1 MKKNSLQELPE
12 EVKNIIFNSNLT
24 DINKKIAE
32 KFSLDFKQIDYIVN
46 LEIPLFLKEIPV
58 LDLPQK
64 LEDIE
69 GASELDLRS
78 LALEIAYNI
87 LWPLQD
93 YLTKVDRLILRLGGK
108 VPPLKR
114 LRKIVLQHELFPTE
128 AHDTIRNF
136 LIKYEDF
143 KDLRLNSKKI
153 INKDNRKVI
162 ANVDNW
168 IKDYVHFLGAGQHNS
183 LQRSKYFS
191 ENKNILALNK
201 EEKDS
206 LIEFF
211 NSYDKNNIVNII
223 NDSSVLRIAKYKE
236 KKKIIKKE
244 INIANILEELH
255 QDLLVVEKDILANDY
270 ILSEVD
276 NDTSKVGDLLWSSLG
291 LGDGNKVLGC
301 LRVLINKKSLDRLIK
316 EDKRLQ
322 SILKRFLSVKYG
334 QDIVHNFNYEDQLM
348 TRRVFLEMILI
359 SKLKNKKAS
368 TIAYYLTNLVKDSGQ
383 VVYLD
388 EVEGILKWRELQVIK
403 NNLTWV
409 S

>member
-1 MKKNSLQELPE
+1 M
-12 EVKNIIFNSNLT
+12 
-24 DINKKIAE
+24 KKIAE

-128 AHDTIRNF
+128 AHGTIRNF

-211 NSYDKNNIVNII
+211 NSYDKNHIVNII

-236 KKKIIKKE
+236 KKKIIQ
-244 INIANILEELH
+244 IISQNYIYIYIHNQNI
-255 QDLLVVEKDILANDY
+255 VV
-270 ILSEVD
+270 
-276 NDTSKVGDLLWSSLG
+276 
-291 LGDGNKVLGC
+291 
-301 LRVLINKKSLDRLIK
+301 
-316 EDKRLQ
+316 
-322 SILKRFLSVKYG
+322 
-334 QDIVHNFNYEDQLM
+334 
-348 TRRVFLEMILI
+348 
-359 SKLKNKKAS
+359 
-368 TIAYYLTNLVKDSGQ
+368 
-383 VVYLD
+383 
-388 EVEGILKWRELQVIK
+388 
-403 NNLTWV
+403 
-409 S
+409 